1 MQGMEVNPGNS
12 NLIIHRALL
21 SMQRT
26 GDLNATSQE
35 IHRAIQV
42 AGPGGGGGG
51 LKTGFPGCLK
61 QPNFADVGAI
71 ERKSRDENWVLH
83 FQLSIH
89 P

>member
-1 MQGMEVNPGNS
+1 MEVNPGNS

-42 AGPGGGGGG
+42 AGGGVRNRFSWS
-51 LKTGFPGCLK
+51 LK
-61 QPNFADVGAI
+61 N
-71 ERKSRDENWVLH
+71 
-83 FQLSIH
+83 
-89 P
+89 

>member
-1 MQGMEVNPGNS
+1 MEVNPGNS

-42 AGPGGGGGG
+42 PPGG
-51 LKTGFPGCLK
+51 
-61 QPNFADVGAI
+61 
-71 ERKSRDENWVLH
+71 
-83 FQLSIH
+83 
-89 P
+89 